1 MLLLLATGALTA
13 AAAQAA
19 TPSLLLPIE
28 PRVNGLLAA
37 DRVHTS
43 FNVGAHSDEGLTL
56 SWHVQADASAL
67 GGHALEVASFE
78 VELSQTGSLIGGGGA
93 DGAAPLRWSSG
104 ATQSAEPSLQL
115 PRSLVQRLSPGASF
129 SFKVRL
135 RDALTGGDTAWS
147 EETSFDTAPPASV
160 WAGAAWIGGG
170 SELRTDVSIPPG
182 TIKSARAYASGVG
195 VMELHL
201 NGAKVGDHYCDPG
214 EAVYDQKILFVSFDV
229 SSALKAG
236 GSNAIGARLGNSK
249 WGYLDIYSNRT
260 KHGDQVRK
268 RRFFAQFYPEKYSF
282 SKTGSGQT

>member
-1 MLLLLATGALTA
+1 M
-13 AAAQAA
+13 
-19 TPSLLLPIE
+19 
-28 PRVNGLLAA
+28 
-37 DRVHTS
+37 
-43 FNVGAHSDEGLTL
+43 
-56 SWHVQADASAL
+56 
-67 GGHALEVASFE
+67 
-78 VELSQTGSLIGGGGA
+78 
-93 DGAAPLRWSSG
+93 RWSADSQARSTLQKG
-104 ATQSAEPSLQL
+104 AIIISTGLQL

-135 RDALTGGDTAWS
+135 RDALTGASAWS

-229 SSALKAG
+229 GSALKAG

-249 WGYLDIYSNRT
+249 WGYLDIQP
-260 KHGDQVRK
+260 HQA
-268 RRFFAQFYPEKYSF
+268 RRPGEKTPPFCAIVYQKTDHF
-282 SKTGSGQT
+282 TKTGSGQT